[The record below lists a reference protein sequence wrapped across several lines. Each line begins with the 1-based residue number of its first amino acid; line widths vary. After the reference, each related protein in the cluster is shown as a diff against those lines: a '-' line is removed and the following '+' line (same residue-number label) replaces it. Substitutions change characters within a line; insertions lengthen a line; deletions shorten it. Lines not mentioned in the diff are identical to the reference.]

1 MGQSEE
7 NMTPPL
13 FSDFISSF
21 SEDTPR
27 RKTARILK
35 AESCNIRTIII
46 KSKTRARLSVLG
58 REA

>member
-1 MGQSEE
+1 
-7 NMTPPL
+7 MTPPL

-35 AESCNIRTIII
+35 AESWNIRTIII